1 MSCLSQMAVL
11 SLRPAALP
19 GVAPGLRGP
28 YPGEF
33 VARGHGF
40 SGVWDPEAGY
50 DPCHVPVS
58 RMGRFGGPRFR
69 ALTLSPVVGT
79 AG

>member
-1 MSCLSQMAVL
+1 MAVL

-40 SGVWDPEAGY
+40 SGVWDP
-50 DPCHVPVS
+50 VPVS
-58 RMGRFGGPRFR
+58 RMGRFGGPHFR